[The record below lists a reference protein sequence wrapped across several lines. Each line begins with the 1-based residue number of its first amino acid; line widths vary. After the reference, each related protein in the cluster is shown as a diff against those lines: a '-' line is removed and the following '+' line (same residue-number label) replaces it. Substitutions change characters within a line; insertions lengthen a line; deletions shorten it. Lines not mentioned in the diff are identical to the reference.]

1 MALTKAMG
9 VANKAGGGALMGAA
23 QALGLTGLAADV
35 MSALGLSRA
44 DPEIGYSYFVEIDGI
59 GCVRFKEASG
69 FKMTTKVSK
78 VREGGNNVFEHAMID
93 SQTFEPLTIKKG
105 YYSQD
110 DEFWSWMKDM
120 HDPATPIER
129 KTISLVI
136 LNDMGTEVCRFNL
149 FGAFIM
155 EYEGPSFDAQ
165 GKDIV
170 FESVKIN
177 YDYFQ
182 IEKADLLDV
191 IMGNALASGLGAIA
205 NSL

>member
-110 DEFWSWMKDM
+110 DEFWLWMKDM
-120 HDPATPIER
+120 HDPGTPIER
-129 KTISLVI
+129 KTISMVI
-136 LNDMGTEVCRFNL
+136 LNDMGTEVVRFHGSGAVMRGDGDACR
-149 FGAFIM
+149 
-155 EYEGPSFDAQ
+155 DARAQ
-165 GKDIV
+165 
-170 FESVKIN
+170 
-177 YDYFQ
+177 
-182 IEKADLLDV
+182 DLV
-191 IMGNALASGLGAIA
+191 
-205 NSL
+205 